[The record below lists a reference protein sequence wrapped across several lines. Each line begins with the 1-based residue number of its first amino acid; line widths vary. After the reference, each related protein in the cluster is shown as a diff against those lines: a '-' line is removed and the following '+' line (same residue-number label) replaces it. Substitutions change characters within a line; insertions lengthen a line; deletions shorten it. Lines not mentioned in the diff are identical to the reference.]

1 MSLKGPFGA
10 HLRELRKR
18 AELTQAQLA
27 ELTGF
32 SHDQISM
39 IELGNRAPSFELL
52 EALAEAL
59 HCHPQE
65 LFNFPWHGSTRD
77 LLPP

>member
-10 HLRELRKR
+10 HLRELRNK
-18 AELTQAQLA
+18 AGLTQAQLA
-27 ELTGF
+27 ELTDY

-52 EALAEAL
+52 EALAVAL

-65 LFNFPWHGSTRD
+65 LFDFPWVPND
-77 LLPP
+77 QEM

>member
-10 HLRELRKR
+10 HLRDLRKG

-27 ELTGF
+27 ELTGY

-52 EALAEAL
+52 EALAVAL

-65 LFNFPWHGSTRD
+65 LFNFPWPESTSDVAD
-77 LLPP
+77 L

>member
-1 MSLKGPFGA
+1 MSLKGPFGS
-10 HLRELRKR
+10 HLRDLRKS

-39 IELGNRAPSFELL
+39 IEQGKRAPSFELL

-65 LFNFPWHGSTRD
+65 LFNFPWPNDQS
-77 LLPP
+77 

>member
-10 HLRELRKR
+10 HLRELRNK
-18 AELTQAQLA
+18 AGLTQAQLA
-27 ELTGF
+27 ELTGY

-65 LFNFPWHGSTRD
+65 LFNFPW
-77 LLPP
+77 PPSDQEM